1 MWLLIKEQT
10 AKSHQD
16 ELHRLEQELITR
28 YSYIGQGHR
37 DAVDIGQVY
46 ICVCLIVCIHYT
58 RIIVN
63 IFNKHGRRCRVV
75 KTPKVCTQGREVNVE
90 PKIKQAIFI

>member
-1 MWLLIKEQT
+1 MWLLIKEQI

-37 DAVDIGQVY
+37 DAIDIGQVCTMSNY
-46 ICVCLIVCIHYT
+46 VCVIMYIHYT
-58 RIIVN
+58 V
-63 IFNKHGRRCRVV
+63 
-75 KTPKVCTQGREVNVE
+75 
-90 PKIKQAIFI
+90 